1 MFFFTADE
9 AGVPPAEEG
18 GTAAAAAEPPAG
30 VVRPCLPASI
40 MFFRLA
46 TGGARAGWARN
57 VANRAAGGACDRAA
71 QGGRAGATAAQGDP
85 HQRPLPPG

>member
-18 GTAAAAAEPPAG
+18 GTAAAAADPPAG
-30 VVRPCLPASI
+30 VVHTCYPACIMLFRP
-40 MFFRLA
+40 A
-46 TGGARAGWARN
+46 TGGARAGWAPDA
-57 VANRAAGGACDRAA
+57 ANRAAGGACDRAA